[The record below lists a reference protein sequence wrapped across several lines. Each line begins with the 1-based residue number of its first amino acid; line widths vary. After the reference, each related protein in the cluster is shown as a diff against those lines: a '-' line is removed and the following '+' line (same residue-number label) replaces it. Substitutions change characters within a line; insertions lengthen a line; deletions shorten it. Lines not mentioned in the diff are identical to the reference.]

1 MTTERPAIPL
11 AIALHYEAPGTPR
24 VVAKGRGPI
33 GEKIVA
39 LAKEH
44 GVPIE
49 ENPGLAAALSDVELG
64 DEIPEELYR
73 AVAEVL
79 SFILRLSGKLPAR
92 PQPQP
97 APRGP
102 ATSAGAPVGPA
113 AATPGR
119 R

>member
-1 MTTERPAIPL
+1 MTGERPPVPF
-11 AIALHYEAPGTPR
+11 AIALQYEAPGAPR
-24 VVAKGRGPI
+24 VVAKGKGPI

-49 ENPGLAAALSDVELG
+49 ENAGLAAALSDVELG

-79 SFILRLSGKLPAR
+79 SFILRLSGKLPQKPR
-92 PQPQP
+92 PAAPPDPQGQPV
-97 APRGP
+97 PR
-102 ATSAGAPVGPA
+102 ASTPA
-113 AATPGR
+113 AAR